1 MNITACLVH
10 KDLSYT
16 IKDTLLMVNALPLET
31 VKVVD
36 AVVMVV
42 AVDEVDV
49 VGVVVVVEELEAG
62 VEATLKAKLQ

>member
-1 MNITACLVH
+1 
-10 KDLSYT
+10 
-16 IKDTLLMVNALPLET
+16 MVNALPLET

-42 AVDEVDV
+42 AVDEVDA

-62 VEATLKAKLQ
+62 VEATLKAKLQWS